1 MDGPGET
8 HATSLQRNSHHL
20 ILPAWSVFVEKHHIL
35 QKLQKQVFKW
45 RLLYFL
51 LIGKSEAIQGWKWT
65 RGKWTSEHDT
75 LVNIT
80 CNKK

>member
-35 QKLQKQVFKW
+35 QKLQKQVFK
-45 RLLYFL
+45 
-51 LIGKSEAIQGWKWT
+51 
-65 RGKWTSEHDT
+65 
-75 LVNIT
+75 
-80 CNKK
+80 